1 MLLGVRINRKRGA
14 GDGVFN
20 MRFGLLATAAAA
32 AVLASAAP
40 AGATVFLSF
49 APGAATPDTGYSV
62 IDTFDTLAGVVASGV
77 PGQVQIKFPPSDS
90 SGAPPANS
98 SPSGTNYLSVLAGG
112 IANIALSN
120 VSAFQFDWG
129 SIDAYNTLTIFTN
142 FGSGVVIPGS
152 LTFPNAANGDQF
164 AAGTN
169 GRFTVFSDNA
179 GEYFTGIQLE
189 SSTNSFEIDNLA
201 VAAGVP
207 EPATWG
213 MMILGFGAAGSLI
226 RRRRA
231 AALTA

>member
-129 SIDAYNTLTIFTN
+129 SIDSYNTLTIHSSI
-142 FGSGVVIPGS
+142 GDVAVVPGGN
-152 LTFPNAANGDQF
+152 FPNTANGNQF
-164 AAGTN
+164 APGTN
-169 GRFTVFSDNA
+169 GLFTVRATA
-179 GEYFTGIQLE
+179 GETFTGITLA
-189 SSTNSFEIDNLA
+189 SGSNSFEIDNLA
-201 VAAGVP
+201 VTGGVP
-207 EPATWG
+207 EPASWAL
-213 MMILGFGAAGSLI
+213 MIMGFGSAGVML
-226 RRRRA
+226 RRRRGLRVA
-231 AALTA
+231 